1 MSTPVDATG
10 TSLKSPADDRG
21 FFGHPRGLSTLFFT
35 EMWERFSF
43 YGLRAILFLYMT
55 KEVAKGGLAFDQPY
69 AGLIMGTYTSGVYW
83 TPLLGG
89 WIADKWLGAR
99 RAVLVG
105 GIIIACGHFS
115 MAINTMPNFYMG
127 LALIAIGTGFL
138 KPNVSTMVGD
148 LYDEG
153 DARRDAGFSIF
164 YMGINLGALLA
175 PLIVGYLGQRVEWH
189 YGFGAAGVFMVMG
202 LIQYVLPFSIKFS
215 RTFLIRFFVMF
226 GGFLLGGFIGFLLRP
241 TDAVLKYKVGF
252 RAAIT
257 RGGNLQGV
265 DRLLTPLAQTSFN
278 YMLTG
283 ALIGLLLGV
292 VLLFLR
298 SALSS
303 SKQASIADNSRD
315 PWVKVIPGH
324 PLGIVGKK
332 VKKDQ
337 PDTKQLTSSGEV
349 AAEGL
354 DVITAVL
361 ALIGG
366 AVGIWAGLRWND
378 AGWIGGLFPGVVGAF
393 LGYILG
399 IVRQLNRAEALRVGV
414 IFILFLF
421 AIIFWMSFE
430 QASTSLTLFADKL
443 THLYF
448 FGYQFPSSWYQ
459 SVEPV
464 FVVLLAPV
472 FAAIWVKL
480 GRRNPSSPAKFALGL
495 VFAAL
500 AFAIVALASTFVPA
514 TGGVELSE
522 ALKVGPLWLVA
533 VYFFQALGELGL
545 SPVGLSTVT
554 KVSPGRM
561 VGLMMG
567 VWFLALAT
575 GNFLAG
581 KMGGAFDEKKEGALL
596 SMFGTVALITIVAAV
611 VLFAITPLIK
621 KMTPQSA

>member
-1 MSTPVDATG
+1 MSTPIDATG
-10 TSLKSPADDRG
+10 VSPAKVKDVGG

-43 YGLRAILFLYMT
+43 YGLKAILFLYMT
-55 KEVAKGGLAFDQPY
+55 TALAKGGLAFEQHY

-115 MAINTMPNFYMG
+115 MAIKSMPNFYIG

-175 PLIVGYLGQRVEWH
+175 PLIVGYLGQNVEWH

-202 LIQYVLPFSIKFS
+202 LIQYVLG
-215 RTFLIRFFVMF
+215 RER
-226 GGFLLGGFIGFLLRP
+226 LR
-241 TDAVLKYKVGF
+241 
-252 RAAIT
+252 
-257 RGGNLQGV
+257 
-265 DRLLTPLAQTSFN
+265 
-278 YMLTG
+278 G
-283 ALIGLLLGV
+283 AGE
-292 VLLFLR
+292 
-298 SALSS
+298 
-303 SKQASIADNSRD
+303 
-315 PWVKVIPGH
+315 
-324 PLGIVGKK
+324 KK
-332 VKKDQ
+332 VKKDL
-337 PDTKQLTSSGEV
+337 PDIALVKEAGED
-349 AAEGL
+349 AAERFDIVTGIL
-354 DVITAVL
+354 AVV
-361 ALIGG
+361 GG
-366 AVGIWAGLRWND
+366 AIGVWAGLRWSG

-393 LGYILG
+393 FGYILG

-430 QASTSLTLFADKL
+430 QASTSLTLFADRL

-448 FGYQFPSSWYQ
+448 FRYHFPSSWYQ

-472 FAAIWVKL
+472 FAAAWVKL

-495 VFAAL
+495 IFAAV
-500 AFAIVALASTFVPA
+500 AFAIIAFASTLVRA
-514 TGGVELSE
+514 TGGVELNE
-522 ALKVGPLWLVA
+522 AQKVGPLWLVA
-533 VYFFQALGELGL
+533 VYFFQALGELSL

-567 VWFLALAT
+567 VWFLALSI

-581 KMGGAFDEKKEGALL
+581 IMGGNFDEKKEGALL
-596 SMFGTVALITIVAAV
+596 SMFGTVALITIIAAV
-611 VLFAITPLIK
+611 LLFALTPLIR

>member
-10 TSLKSPADDRG
+10 ASNTSVTDRG

-55 KEVAKGGLAFDQPY
+55 TELAKGGLAFETHY

-115 MAINTMPNFYMG
+115 MAIKSMPNFYLG

-175 PLIVGYLGQRVEWH
+175 PIIVGYLGQRVEWH

-202 LIQYVLPFSIKFS
+202 LIQYVLG
-215 RTFLIRFFVMF
+215 R
-226 GGFLLGGFIGFLLRP
+226 
-241 TDAVLKYKVGF
+241 
-252 RAAIT
+252 
-257 RGGNLQGV
+257 
-265 DRLLTPLAQTSFN
+265 DRLR
-278 YMLTG
+278 G
-283 ALIGLLLGV
+283 AGE
-292 VLLFLR
+292 
-298 SALSS
+298 
-303 SKQASIADNSRD
+303 
-315 PWVKVIPGH
+315 
-324 PLGIVGKK
+324 KK
-332 VKKDQ
+332 VKKDLR
-337 PDTKQLTSSGEV
+337 DIAVVKEAGEE
-349 AAEGL
+349 AAEGF
-354 DVITAVL
+354 DMVTGVL
-361 ALIGG
+361 AVVGCAIG
-366 AVGIWAGLRWND
+366 VWAGLRWSG

-393 LGYILG
+393 VGYILG

-430 QASTSLTLFADKL
+430 QASTSLTLFADRL

-448 FGYQFPSSWYQ
+448 FGYHFPSSWYQ

-472 FAAIWVKL
+472 FAAVWVKL

-500 AFAIVALASTFVPA
+500 AFAIVAFVSTLVPA
-514 TGGVELSE
+514 TAGVELNE
-522 ALKVGPLWLVA
+522 AHKVGPLWLVA
-533 VYFFQALGELGL
+533 VYFFQSLGELSL

-567 VWFLALAT
+567 VWFLALSI

-581 KMGGAFDEKKEGALL
+581 IMGGNFNEKEEGALV
-596 SMFGTVALITIVAAV
+596 SMFGTVALITLVAAIL
-611 VLFAITPLIK
+611 LFALTPLIK